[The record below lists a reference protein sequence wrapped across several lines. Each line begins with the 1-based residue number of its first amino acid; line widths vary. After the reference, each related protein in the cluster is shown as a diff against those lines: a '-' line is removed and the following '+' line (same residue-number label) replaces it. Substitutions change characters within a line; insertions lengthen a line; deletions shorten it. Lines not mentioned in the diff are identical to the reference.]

1 MLLVQFVF
9 IHEHRGRAW
18 DLTRAL
24 RDWRPP
30 SDTDAV
36 KVLAASK
43 RGPYVRWGI
52 WSIPVDPHRVSQFS
66 NGRLLNLIQV
76 PNRQFR
82 FLNLTINTRWRLE
95 VWLGIEVLFVTYL
108 HLQLLF
114 VLELSVQYRILSPK
128 ESWLRFFENY
138 CVLSILHE
146 LRSCH
151 FLPFT

>member
-82 FLNLTINTRWRLE
+82 FLNLTISTRRRLK
-95 VWLGIEVLFVTYL
+95 VWLGVEVLFVTYL
-108 HLQLLF
+108 HLSN
-114 VLELSVQYRILSPK
+114 V
-128 ESWLRFFENY
+128 LRFQQFHSSFFWQYITLCAELLM
-138 CVLSILHE
+138 CLFLSLVFCPTRLIDNML
-146 LRSCH
+146 S
-151 FLPFT
+151 